1 MFGIAR
7 KLRVSTLA
15 ETFVITFKICLVI
28 VILHWIMFM
37 LSYETFQETLQS
49 TKKKQK
55 ALFLVQDVDTR
66 WNLTYQLK
74 KLKSNLWY

>member
-15 ETFVITFKICLVI
+15 ETFVITFRICLVI